1 MKTCPQCGSES
12 FKVIY
17 YGLPHL
23 FCKDESCNCMFG
35 FWANVTQYLPFNGW
49 LMIYNGSYWK
59 ALFNWLADGWGQ
71 DDEY

>member
-1 MKTCPQCGSES
+1 
-12 FKVIY
+12 
-17 YGLPHL
+17 
-23 FCKDESCNCMFG
+23 MFG